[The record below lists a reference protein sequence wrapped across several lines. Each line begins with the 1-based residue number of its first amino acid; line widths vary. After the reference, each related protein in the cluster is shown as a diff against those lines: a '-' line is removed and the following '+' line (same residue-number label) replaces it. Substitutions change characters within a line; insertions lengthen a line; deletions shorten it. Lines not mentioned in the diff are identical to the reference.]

1 MRVAVEQLL
10 RLQQESGS
18 IKKQA
23 ILQENKDNEDFRKLL
38 YYALNPML
46 TYKISEQTLRTP
58 GVYDPGITLTMCD
71 IYEVCEALSRMKAL
85 NSATIYQVRGFLQY
99 FAKDP
104 VLMEFY
110 RKLLSKTLRL
120 GVTAKTVNKVIPGLI
135 PEWEVQQAYPIE
147 SHPIKD
153 GVWFSL
159 SQKLN
164 GVRATYYK
172 GNLVARSG
180 IPYEGLGHI
189 TEVLNFENDGY
200 VFDGELT
207 LLDKDAQPLT
217 AAIEYQYE
225 PDASRAMD
233 IVKQYG
239 SYEIMETKL
248 GAAVEERAK
257 IVFARYSAMPL
268 LENRSTLSAQ
278 VQDEVKEL
286 EALFPVN
293 FTQVVVKDIDFSDA
307 FEQAVEAK
315 MQAEQNALRAENE
328 KQEAI
333 TRAEQER
340 EVARVEAEAA
350 VLRAQGEADAL
361 AITRDALEN
370 MPDTWIAQQYL
381 EKWDGKLPQLITGD
395 SSGVMLT
402 PNLG

>member
-1 MRVAVEQLL
+1 MIVFLVVLAIIAVAGVVITTAIRKKLDTNDTYEQH
-10 RLQQESGS
+10 S
-18 IKKQA
+18 
-23 ILQENKDNEDFRKLL
+23 RKVVGIVRTGIVCV
-38 YYALNPML
+38 YVSVAL
-46 TYKISEQTLRTP
+46 
-58 GVYDPGITLTMCD
+58 LTM
-71 IYEVCEALSRMKAL
+71 
-85 NSATIYQVRGFLQY
+85 
-99 FAKDP
+99 
-104 VLMEFY
+104 
-110 RKLLSKTLRL
+110 
-120 GVTAKTVNKVIPGLI
+120 LI
-135 PEWEVQQAYPIE
+135 CG
-147 SHPIKD
+147 IKIID
-153 GVWFSL
+153 
-159 SQKLN
+159 Q
-164 GVRATYYK
+164 
-172 GNLVARSG
+172 
-180 IPYEGLGHI
+180 
-189 TEVLNFENDGY
+189 TEVGVVKTFGRVDHTISGGMNFVNPISDTVEIMDLRIHVREASFASY
-200 VFDGELT
+200 T
-207 LLDKDAQPLT
+207 KDAQPLT

-257 IVFARYSAMPL
+257 IVFASYSAMPL

-278 VQDEVKEL
+278 VQEEVKEL

-350 VLRAQGEADAL
+350 VLTAQGEADAL
-361 AITRDALEN
+361 AITREALEN

-381 EKWDGKLPQLITGD
+381 EKWDGKLPQIITGD
-395 SSGVMLT
+395 DSGVMLA
-402 PNLG
+402 PDLG

>member
-1 MRVAVEQLL
+1 MIILLVILAIIAVVGFIGTTAMRK
-10 RLQQESGS
+10 G
-18 IKKQA
+18 
-23 ILQENKDNEDFRKLL
+23 
-38 YYALNPML
+38 LNPADK
-46 TYKISEQTLRTP
+46 YESKVKGTL
-58 GVYDPGITLTMCD
+58 GV
-71 IYEVCEALSRMKAL
+71 
-85 NSATIYQVRGFLQY
+85 VRGVVVGLCVAI
-99 FAKDP
+99 FAIA
-104 VLMEFY
+104 M
-110 RKLLSKTLRL
+110 
-120 GVTAKTVNKVIPGLI
+120 LI
-135 PEWEVQQAYPIE
+135 
-147 SHPIKD
+147 
-153 GVWFSL
+153 
-159 SQKLN
+159 
-164 GVRATYYK
+164 
-172 GNLVARSG
+172 SG
-180 IPYEGLGHI
+180 IKVVDQ
-189 TEVLNFENDGY
+189 TEVGIVKTFGRIDHTISGGLNFVNPISDTVEIMDLRVHVREASFASY
-200 VFDGELT
+200 T
-207 LLDKDAQPLT
+207 KDAQPLT

-239 SYEIMETKL
+239 SYEIMEAKL
-248 GAAVEERAK
+248 SAAVEERAK
-257 IVFARYSAMPL
+257 IVFASYSAMPL

-361 AITRDALEN
+361 EIIRQALEN

-381 EKWDGKLPQLITGD
+381 EKWNGVLPQLITGD
-395 SSGVMLT
+395 GSSVMLT